1 MKPPVPLRSPLA
13 RVLHFG
19 AAGEGTGHWWAQRVS
34 AAGLGLLALWFGVA
48 LAGLDLS
55 NHGAVTA
62 WLSAPVNTLLVILL
76 VAVGAYHSW
85 LGVRVVIEDYTRGW
99 AKILGLVA
107 AQFLHVVVGGVGVV
121 AVLRIALGD

>member
-1 MKPPVPLRSPLA
+1 MPLRSPLA

-34 AAGLGLLALWFGVA
+34 AAGLALLAPWLGFC
-48 LAGLDLS
+48 LARLELAD
-55 NHGAVTA
+55 HGAVTA

-76 VAVGAYHSW
+76 VAVAGYHSW

-99 AKILGLVA
+99 ARIIGLVVV
-107 AQFLHVVVGGVGVV
+107 QFLHVLVGGVGVI
-121 AVLRIALGD
+121 AVLRVALGD